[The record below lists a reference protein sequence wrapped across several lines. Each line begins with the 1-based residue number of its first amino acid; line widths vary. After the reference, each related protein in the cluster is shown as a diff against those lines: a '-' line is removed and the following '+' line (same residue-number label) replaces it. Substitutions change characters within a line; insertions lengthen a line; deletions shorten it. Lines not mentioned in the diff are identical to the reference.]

1 MLFIQLGKNNYMIG
15 NFIFFLKIVRVFKQ
29 YNILI
34 LIEKNIRFKFL
45 FRIFTFLL
53 APFTFVQAKGQD
65 SEGIRI
71 SSALN
76 ELGPSFIKL
85 GQLIST
91 RPDIIG
97 NEIAEDMAM
106 LRDNLP
112 PFSKNEAI
120 KIIEDQFGRK
130 IDDIYMNFS
139 EPIAAASIAQVHFAE
154 INDNGMVTPV
164 AVKILRPKIIETID
178 EEMSRLDWLTGFL
191 ENFSELKRL
200 QLNSVIKK
208 AKEIIRFELDLRYEA
223 AAASELKENT
233 KNDHS
238 FYVPKIYWENV
249 TKKVLTIER
258 ISGTPADKIE
268 LLRTNNINLRKIAD
282 QLIINF
288 LRQAIRDGYFH
299 ADLHQ
304 GNLFIDENSN
314 LIAVDFGIMGRLD
327 KKNRRF
333 LAEIIF
339 GFINQDYLKIAKIHK
354 EAGLIDSDQSVDDFS
369 QALRSI
375 GEPIINQKAKDI
387 SMGRV
392 LVQLFDITKQFNM
405 SLQPQLLLLQ
415 KTMIIVEGVARKFNP
430 EINFWEIS
438 KPEIELWLKDE
449 LGPLTKLK
457 ETSEVLQSLARKV
470 PDIPDFLDRAENAF
484 DIIMENRKTINTHQY
499 KKKSFKTLIGFTSGI
514 AVIFI
519 ATMLLI

>member
-1 MLFIQLGKNNYMIG
+1 
-15 NFIFFLKIVRVFKQ
+15 
-29 YNILI
+29 
-34 LIEKNIRFKFL
+34 
-45 FRIFTFLL
+45 
-53 APFTFVQAKGQD
+53 
-65 SEGIRI
+65 
-71 SSALN
+71 
-76 ELGPSFIKL
+76 
-85 GQLIST
+85 
-91 RPDIIG
+91 
-97 NEIAEDMAM
+97 
-106 LRDNLP
+106 
-112 PFSKNEAI
+112 
-120 KIIEDQFGRK
+120 
-130 IDDIYMNFS
+130 
-139 EPIAAASIAQVHFAE
+139 
-154 INDNGMVTPV
+154 
-164 AVKILRPKIIETID
+164 
-178 EEMSRLDWLTGFL
+178 
-191 ENFSELKRL
+191 
-200 QLNSVIKK
+200 
-208 AKEIIRFELDLRYEA
+208 
-223 AAASELKENT
+223 
-233 KNDHS
+233 
-238 FYVPKIYWENV
+238 V

-258 ISGTPADKIE
+258 IGGTPADKIE

>member
-1 MLFIQLGKNNYMIG
+1 MIANLLFL
-15 NFIFFLKIVRVFKQ
+15 LKIVRVFKRH
-29 YNILI
+29 NVLI
-34 LIEKNIRFKFL
+34 LIEKNIRYKII
-45 FRIFTFLL
+45 FRLFTFLL
-53 APFTFVQAKGQD
+53 APTTSIKSKEGIPD
-65 SEGIRI
+65 GIRI

-76 ELGPSFIKL
+76 DLGPSFIKL

-97 NEIAEDMAM
+97 NKIAEDMAM

-112 PFSKNEAI
+112 SFPKAEAI
-120 KIIEDQFGRK
+120 SIIEEQFQDK
-130 IDDIYMNFS
+130 IENIFQNFS
-139 EPIAAASIAQVHFAE
+139 DPIAAASIAQVHFAE
-154 INDNGMVTPV
+154 IKDGNKTIPV
-164 AVKILRPKIIETID
+164 AVKVLRPNIIETISD
-178 EEMSRLDWLTGFL
+178 EMSRLDWLTNFL
-191 ENFSELKRL
+191 ENFRELKRL

-208 AKEIIRFELDLRYEA
+208 TREIIRFELDLRYEA

-233 KNDHS
+233 KNDQS
-238 FYVPKIYWENV
+238 FYVPIIYWEHV
-249 TKKVLTIER
+249 AKKVLTTER
-258 ISGTPADKIE
+258 IDGIPADKIDD
-268 LLRTNNINLRKIAD
+268 LKHNNIDLINVSHL
-282 QLIINF
+282 LIINF

-304 GNLFIDENSN
+304 GNLFISKTGN
-314 LIAVDFGIMGRLD
+314 LNAVDFGIMGRLD

-339 GFINQDYLKIAKIHK
+339 GFINQDYYKIAKIHK
-354 EAGLIDSDQSVDDFS
+354 EAGLIDSTQSIDDFS

-392 LVQLFDITKQFNM
+392 LMQLFDITKQFNM

-415 KTMIIVEGVARKFNP
+415 KTMIIIEGVARRFNP
-430 EINFWEIS
+430 EINFWEVS
-438 KPEIELWLKDE
+438 KPEIEKWLKDE

-457 ETSEVLQSLARKV
+457 ETGEVLQALARRV

-484 DIIMENRKTINTHQY
+484 DIIIENKVALKNNN
-499 KKKSFKTLIGFTSGI
+499 KKIKSSKILLTLASGVIALIVTSI
-514 AVIFI
+514 
-519 ATMLLI
+519 LLI